1 MHELLHHST
10 KLEEILSLKLKSI
23 EGVEGESGSDDPETA
38 VVSVIISEF
47 FKKNAAG
54 LAEFSPCGRIYAVVP
69 GNSGSDFDDVAEFS
83 AVFDSAFTQLESPSR
98 AA

>member
-1 MHELLHHST
+1 MDEL
-10 KLEEILSLKLKSI
+10 ILDFLLGAGGVSETWDLAVVFGSRQVVSSLKNLI
-23 EGVEGESGSDDPETA
+23 
-38 VVSVIISEF
+38 
-47 FKKNAAG
+47 AAG